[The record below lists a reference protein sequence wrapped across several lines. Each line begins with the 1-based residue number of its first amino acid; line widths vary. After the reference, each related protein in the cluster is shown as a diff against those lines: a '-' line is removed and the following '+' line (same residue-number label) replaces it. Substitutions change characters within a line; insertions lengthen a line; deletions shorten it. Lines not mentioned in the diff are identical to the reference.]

1 MNNTQLIILKQ
12 KFNTLIKIFLLST
25 KDYSIFY
32 NYLNDLKTKFPN
44 ENLINKIN
52 NNLYEV
58 LRTYNENSIDTFIR
72 NICINNENNENLI
85 NDLINFFNPTIELE
99 NRINILEQ
107 QNRINIHEQQNII
120 NKINILEQ
128 QNIILQKDIAEIKSI
143 NLSQNNYIERIDENT
158 NK

>member
-25 KDYSIFY
+25 KDYSIFDI
-32 NYLNDLKTKFPN
+32 YLNNLKTVYPN

-85 NDLINFFNPTIELE
+85 NDLINFFNPNIELE

-107 QNRINIHEQQNII
+107 QNII
-120 NKINILEQ
+120 I
-128 QNIILQKDIAEIKSI
+128 QKDIAEIKSI

-158 NK
+158 NKYVINR